1 MFGQNKVV
9 LFFAY
14 QTETYQSIN
23 LRSELALIRRFQG
36 RDDSA
41 HCLSASFFKHHHDVA
56 L

>member
-1 MFGQNKVV
+1 
-9 LFFAY
+9 LFSSSRIKPRVTSF
-14 QTETYQSIN
+14 IN
-23 LRSELALIRRFQG
+23 LRGELALIRKFQG